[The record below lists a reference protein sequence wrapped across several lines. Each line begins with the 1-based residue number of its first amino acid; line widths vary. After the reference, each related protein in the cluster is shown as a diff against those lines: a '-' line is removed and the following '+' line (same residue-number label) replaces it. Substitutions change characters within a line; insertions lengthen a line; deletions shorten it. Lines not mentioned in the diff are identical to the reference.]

1 MRRPRFPA
9 AFNGIPGARLI
20 AGAIAVNVQLVSR
33 RISQAYAVVV
43 FLFGL
48 LLILLAG
55 LLFRAV
61 HVGQDIA
68 TVLFPPGL
76 AFVALSSFI
85 WREKAWA
92 NFTAFL
98 LSLLYVVLV
107 LDFSL
112 PDPHSGWLLVI
123 PGLFGAFSVLGTSHK
138 PRF

>member
-1 MRRPRFPA
+1 
-9 AFNGIPGARLI
+9 
-20 AGAIAVNVQLVSR
+20 VNIQLVSR

-55 LLFRAV
+55 LLFRVV
-61 HVGQDIA
+61 HVGPDIA

-76 AFVALSSFI
+76 VFVALSPFI

-98 LSLLYVVLV
+98 LSLLYAL
-107 LDFSL
+107 LALNS

-123 PGLFGAFSVLGTSHK
+123 PGLFGTFSVLATSHK